1 MHNKNTTVYGIV
13 PAAGVGTRMQSS
25 IPKQYLG
32 FGEST
37 VLDATLARLLD
48 TALIDKVVV
57 VIQANDDYW
66 PSSRYFSHD
75 NIIVAEGGA
84 QRADSVLNGIRAI
97 KPLLTTGDWLLVHDA
112 ARPCV
117 RVSDIERLIE
127 ACVGR
132 DTGAILATRINDTVK
147 QESDD
152 GSIGTIDRTR
162 LWRALT
168 PQMYK
173 ADELENALVNAKK
186 AGLLITDEASAIE
199 QAGQALQI
207 VEASS
212 DNIKITEPADLDLA
226 NFYINQQEKTACE

>member
-1 MHNKNTTVYGIV
+1 M
-13 PAAGVGTRMQSS
+13 
-25 IPKQYLG
+25 
-32 FGEST
+32 
-37 VLDATLARLLD
+37 
-48 TALIDKVVV
+48 
-57 VIQANDDYW
+57 
-66 PSSRYFSHD
+66 
-75 NIIVAEGGA
+75 
-84 QRADSVLNGIRAI
+84 
-97 KPLLTTGDWLLVHDA
+97 
-112 ARPCV
+112 
-117 RVSDIERLIE
+117 SDIERLIE

-168 PQMYK
+168 PQMFK
-173 ADELENALVNAKK
+173 ADELEYALVNAKK